1 MPSFEL
7 FIAKRYIKSKSKTA
21 FISTITY
28 ISFFGIM
35 LGVAVLSI
43 VMSVM
48 NGFET
53 EVKTRFIANDSHLRV
68 RAFRDRPF
76 KYDEKVTEVIKADS
90 TIIGASPYIEM
101 YSMVKSNDYTEG
113 ALVRGIDVDTIEDTS
128 PLKDQLVAG
137 TFEFEKGENDH
148 PGIVLGKGLA
158 DKTGVIPGD
167 KIRIISPS
175 ISSTFSQPPV
185 KSFIVTGIFET
196 GLAEIDGG
204 LCYIALPHAQKLY
217 RMKDKVNGVYVKL
230 STLDHTDATK
240 ARLINNLEFPLNC
253 ISWKDLHSNL
263 FAWFEIE
270 KMMMGTILSLIII
283 IAAFNILSSLI
294 MIVMEKKQEVGILM
308 AMGANKYQV
317 MRIFIYQGMIIG
329 VIGTILGLALG
340 IGVSW
345 IQYKYQVVS
354 LPGDIYFI
362 TAMPVQMRINDFILI
377 GVVSLVLTF
386 LSTIYPS
393 MQASKMLP
401 AEIMRNE

>member
-1 MPSFEL
+1 M
-7 FIAKRYIKSKSKTA
+7 
-21 FISTITY
+21 
-28 ISFFGIM
+28 
-35 LGVAVLSI
+35 
-43 VMSVM
+43 
-48 NGFET
+48 
-53 EVKTRFIANDSHLRV
+53 
-68 RAFRDRPF
+68 
-76 KYDEKVTEVIKADS
+76 
-90 TIIGASPYIEM
+90 
-101 YSMVKSNDYTEG
+101 
-113 ALVRGIDVDTIEDTS
+113 
-128 PLKDQLVAG
+128 
-137 TFEFEKGENDH
+137 
-148 PGIVLGKGLA
+148 
-158 DKTGVIPGD
+158 
-167 KIRIISPS
+167 
-175 ISSTFSQPPV
+175 SSTFSQPPV

-196 GLAEIDGG
+196 GLAEIDGA

-240 ARLINNLEFPLNC
+240 ARLNENFEFPLNC

-329 VIGTILGLALG
+329 VIGTILGLILG
-340 IGVSW
+340 ITVSW
-345 IQYKYQVVS
+345 IQYKYQIVS

-362 TAMPVQMRINDFILI
+362 TAMPIQMRMNDFIII
-377 GVVSLVLTF
+377 GVVSLALTF

>member
-76 KYDEKVTEVIKADS
+76 NYDEKVTEVIKADS

-101 YSMVKSNDYTEG
+101 YSMIKSNDYTEG
-113 ALVRGIDVDTIEDTS
+113 ALVRGIDVATIEDTS
-128 PLKDQLVAG
+128 PLKSQLVAG
-137 TFEFEKGENDH
+137 TFEFEKGEKDY

-167 KIRIISPS
+167 KIRIISPAL
-175 ISSTFSQPPV
+175 SSTFSQPPV
-185 KSFIVTGIFET
+185 KSFTVTGIFET
-196 GLAEIDGG
+196 GLAEIDGA

-230 STLDHTDATK
+230 SSLDHTDATK
-240 ARLINNLEFPLNC
+240 MELNENLEFPLNC

-329 VIGTILGLALG
+329 VIGTILGLILG
-340 IGVSW
+340 ITVSW
-345 IQYKYQVVS
+345 IQYKYQIVS

-362 TAMPVQMRINDFILI
+362 TAMPIQMRMNDFIII
-377 GVVSLVLTF
+377 GVVSLALTF

>member
-1 MPSFEL
+1 MASFEF

-53 EVKTRFIANDSHLRV
+53 EVKTRFISNDSHLRL

-76 KYDEKVTEVIKADS
+76 EYNENVTAVIKADS

-113 ALVRGIDVDTIEDTS
+113 ALVRGIDPETIQDTS
-128 PLKDQLVAG
+128 PLKNQLIAG
-137 TFEFEKGENDH
+137 SFEFNKEENEY
-148 PGIVLGKGLA
+148 PGIILGKGLS
-158 DKTGVIPGD
+158 DKTGAIPGD
-167 KIRIISPS
+167 RIRIISPAL
-175 ISSTFSQPPV
+175 SSTFSQPPV
-185 KSFIVTGIFET
+185 KSFTVTGIFET

-217 RMKDKVNGVYVKL
+217 RMPDKVNGVYIKL
-230 STLDHTDATK
+230 SSLDHTDMTK
-240 ARLINNLEFPLNC
+240 ASLNEKLEFPMNC

-270 KMMMGTILSLIII
+270 KMMMATILSLIII

-308 AMGANKYQV
+308 AMGANKYQI

-329 VIGTILGLALG
+329 VLGTVFGLAIG

-345 IQYKYQVVS
+345 IQLKYQLIS

-362 TAMPVQMRINDFILI
+362 TALPVQMKINDFVAI

-393 MQASKMLP
+393 RQASKMLP
-401 AEIMRNE
+401 AETIRN

>member
-1 MPSFEL
+1 E
-7 FIAKRYIKSKSKTA
+7 
-21 FISTITY
+21 
-28 ISFFGIM
+28 
-35 LGVAVLSI
+35 
-43 VMSVM
+43 
-48 NGFET
+48 
-53 EVKTRFIANDSHLRV
+53 
-68 RAFRDRPF
+68 
-76 KYDEKVTEVIKADS
+76 
-90 TIIGASPYIEM
+90 
-101 YSMVKSNDYTEG
+101 
-113 ALVRGIDVDTIEDTS
+113 TIEDTS
-128 PLKDQLVAG
+128 PLKNQLIAG
-137 TFEFEKGENDH
+137 TFEFEKGENEF

-167 KIRIISPS
+167 KIRIISPAL
-175 ISSTFSQPPV
+175 SSTFSQPPV

-217 RMKDKVNGVYVKL
+217 RMKDNINGVYVKL

-240 ARLINNLEFPLNC
+240 TRLNENLEFPLNC

-345 IQYKYQVVS
+345 IQYKYQIVS

-362 TAMPVQMRINDFILI
+362 TAMPVQMRMNDFITI
-377 GVVSLVLTF
+377 GVVSLALTF

>member
-7 FIAKRYIKSKSKTA
+7 FIARRYLRSKSKTA

-76 KYDEKVTEVIKADS
+76 EYNEKVTAVIKADS
-90 TIIGASPYIEM
+90 IIIGASPYIEM

-113 ALVRGIDVDTIEDTS
+113 ALVRGIDVETIEDTS
-128 PLKDQLVAG
+128 PLKSQLIAG
-137 TFEFEKGENDH
+137 NFEFEKGENEF

-167 KIRIISPS
+167 KIRIISPAL
-175 ISSTFSQPPV
+175 SSTFSQPPV

-196 GLAEIDGG
+196 GLAEIDGA

-217 RMKDKVNGVYVKL
+217 RMKDKVNGVYLKL
-230 STLDHTDATK
+230 SSLDHTDATK
-240 ARLINNLEFPLNC
+240 DRLNDILEFPLNS

-308 AMGANKYQV
+308 AMGANKWQV
-317 MRIFIYQGMIIG
+317 MKIFIYQGMMIG

-340 IGVSW
+340 IGISW
-345 IQYKYQVVS
+345 LQLEYQIVS

-362 TAMPVQMRINDFILI
+362 TALPVQMRLNDFLMI
-377 GVVSLVLTF
+377 GGVSLILTF
-386 LSTIYPS
+386 ISTLYPS
-393 MQASKMLP
+393 RQASKMLP
-401 AEIMRNE
+401 AETIRNE